1 MTSTRCNQVFERF
14 RVKNDLLVSQIDEM
28 DWVEH
33 DRSIST
39 GDEDDYDADYKD
51 DYDADYKDDENG
63 ETVEGLGAMSDDN
76 LEDLDEEIE
85 DEFEKEFVQYVFCFF
100 SSVYS
105 YSYQYTYFFIQKRS
119 HY

>member
-1 MTSTRCNQVFERF
+1 
-14 RVKNDLLVSQIDEM
+14 M

-51 DYDADYKDDENG
+51 DENG
-63 ETVEGLGAMSDDN
+63 ETVEGLGAMTDDN

-100 SSVYS
+100 SSVCS
-105 YSYQYTYFFIQKRS
+105 YSY
-119 HY
+119 